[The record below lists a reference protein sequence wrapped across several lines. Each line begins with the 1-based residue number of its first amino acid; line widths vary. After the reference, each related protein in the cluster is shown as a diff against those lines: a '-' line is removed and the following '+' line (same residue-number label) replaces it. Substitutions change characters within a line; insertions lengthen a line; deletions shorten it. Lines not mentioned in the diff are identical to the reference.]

1 MRITSGKYKG
11 RTIKMPKDIRPT
23 QDKVRKALFDILGD
37 IEGLSFL
44 ELFAGSGAVGFEAAS
59 RGVKELALVE
69 NNRACLAVIEQNI
82 EALKIGGCTLYPLD
96 VGVVVQKLHR
106 SGRKFD
112 IIFLD
117 PPYYREE
124 ANPVRGK
131 VSETPDGRLWRPAS
145 NGAKKALQTLDA
157 YDILAPYGLVVALH
171 FKKDELLSHAGR
183 LSLIKEA
190 KYGDTVLS
198 FYNHVP
204 NSHISRDI

>member
-82 EALKIGGCTLYPLD
+82 EALKIGCCALYPLD

-124 ANPVRGK
+124 A
-131 VSETPDGRLWRPAS
+131 
-145 NGAKKALQTLDA
+145 KKALQMLDA
-157 YDILAPYGLVVALH
+157 YDILTPYGLVVAQH
-171 FKKDELLSHAGR
+171 FKKDELPNQAGK

-204 NSHISRDI
+204 NSHIPRDI